1 MTIKS
6 IPIRNSLCDILLAT
20 VVLLICVDVALGAT
34 DLKTTSASF
43 ETSRHILY
51 TDLDVIRAYRRL
63 RTTVSDA
70 NDDYEY
76 RGFIGITKM
85 KDLTQAG
92 TKKLQK
98 VAEGVNNKLTS
109 NNQHTANKL
118 FTKFM
123 VDKVESNLLTSKPFD
138 DWTQA
143 VTKAYKN
150 DDEAAYAAIFTTLAG
165 SKTDEA
171 LVSML
176 AATDSIRTSILK
188 LREVQLNKWMTSRKS
203 EDDVYQLLQ
212 IDATASDLMKSP
224 ALSMWMAYMSKLKED
239 PYDFLLQK
247 LTPSYGEAGLAKML
261 AKSKDDAATREI
273 AEKMETLL
281 LKKWLESDKTMIDV
295 FQLLKLNTRPPDTLL
310 LSPVLSTWAAY
321 TIMLKKDPYELLFLA
336 IKRTGL
342 DDAGLARMIGIAE
355 QYVNTAPTAK
365 KMQELQFKKW
375 KKDGKSAANVFRLI
389 GLNKEDDK
397 LFESPVWNTWL
408 FYLDYVDKATA
419 HKEMISIL
427 RAQFGDERLT
437 NIIAKAKE
445 VDSTKE
451 IATKMER
458 GIWLASGKTSDEI
471 FDFLKLNEK
480 MDDVYESAAFKTW
493 VAYVKELNG
502 LRKYP
507 DEFVVI
513 TQLEKRYGG
522 VELAR
527 MLARVKK
534 ERGTNQLLGELQGLQ
549 FKKLMAQG
557 IGPIEM
563 AAKSRPKDPIDDTVY
578 VDFERYM
585 HSRNNDLY
593 EPPP

>member
-1 MTIKS
+1 MVSAPSCQETVACVNSFTSHFATDHPVVTMTIKS

-20 VVLLICVDVALGAT
+20 VVLLICVDVASGAT
-34 DLKTTSASF
+34 NLKTTSASF
-43 ETSRHILY
+43 ETSRPILY
-51 TDLDVIRAYRRL
+51 TDLDVIRAYRRF

-98 VAEGVNNKLTS
+98 VAEGVNKKLTS

-123 VDKVESNLLTSKPFD
+123 VDKVESNLLMSKPFD

-188 LREVQLNKWMTSRKS
+188 LRE
-203 EDDVYQLLQ
+203 
-212 IDATASDLMKSP
+212 
-224 ALSMWMAYMSKLKED
+224 LKED

-261 AKSKDDAATREI
+261 ARSKDDAATREI

-295 FQLLKLNTRPPDTLL
+295 FQLMKLNTRPPDTLL

-375 KKDGKSAANVFRLI
+375 KKDGKSAANVFKLI

-437 NIIAKAKE
+437 NIIAKAKK

-458 GIWLASGKTSDEI
+458 
-471 FDFLKLNEK
+471 
-480 MDDVYESAAFKTW
+480 AFKTW
-493 VAYVKELNG
+493 VAYVKELNC

-557 IGPIEM
+557 IDPIEM
-563 AAKSRPKDPIDDTVY
+563 AAKSHPKDPIDDTVY

-593 EPPP
+593 EPLP